1 MLIETLVISYLTGQL
16 PGVSVVAEVPEEYT
30 GEALVVVEKTADSRN
45 NRVMRATF
53 ALQSYGG
60 TLLDAATLSR
70 RVRSAM
76 DSLVE
81 RPDVSACRFE
91 TERTKPANGIVIRQ
105 SITLPITTWRIKKWQ
120 IV

>member
-70 RVRSAM
+70 QVRSAM

-81 RPDVSACRFE
+81 RPEVSACRFE
-91 TERTKPANGIVIRQ
+91 TDYNWTDETRKRYRYQAIYH
-105 SITLPITTWRIKKWQ
+105 ITYYDLED
-120 IV
+120 

>member
-1 MLIETLVISYLTGQL
+1 MLIETLVISHLSGQL

-30 GEALVVVEKTADSRN
+30 GEALVVVEKTADARN

-81 RPDVSACRFE
+81 RSEVSACRFE
-91 TERTKPANGIVIRQ
+91 TDYNWTDETRKRYRYQAIYH
-105 SITLPITTWRIKKWQ
+105 ITYYDLED
-120 IV
+120 